1 MPVTISGGL
10 PRRYAERIETTVY
23 FCCVECLQNAAK
35 HAGQGAVVTIRLGEH
50 DDRVTFA
57 VEDDG
62 IGFDPSA
69 VADGTGLTNLADR
82 VAAVGGTLDIDA
94 GPGRGTRVIG
104 ELPAH
109 G

>member
-1 MPVTISGGL
+1 M
-10 PRRYAERIETTVY
+10 
-23 FCCVECLQNAAK
+23 
-35 HAGQGAVVTIRLGEH
+35 GEH

-62 IGFDPSA
+62 VGFDPSA

-82 VAAVGGTLDIDA
+82 VATVGGTLDIDA

-104 ELPAH
+104 ELPAS

>member
-1 MPVTISGGL
+1 VATADQVGGW
-10 PRRYAERIETTVY
+10 A
-23 FCCVECLQNAAK
+23 
-35 HAGQGAVVTIRLGEH
+35 GAVPRLRARVPATAARRFLAVAIVPMTAVSVWLALGGER

-82 VAAVGGTLDIDA
+82 VAAVRAVGGA
-94 GPGRGTRVIG
+94 GF
-104 ELPAH
+104 EPA
-109 G
+109 